1 MNRKLVYLLPLILLA
16 VMMWFLVRGL
26 SLNPRDVPSPLVGKP
41 APEFTLPLLN
51 QPGKMFSTKDKLGQV
66 WLFNVWASWCSGCRT
81 EHENLLYMKRTG
93 RFHIVGM
100 DYKDQDAD
108 AQNWL
113 NTLGN
118 PYEMV
123 AVDRQGNVGIDWGVY
138 GVPETFV
145 VDKKGVIRYKYTGPI
160 TPEGINQIL
169 LPLVEKLEA
178 ES

>member
-1 MNRKLVYLLPLILLA
+1 MNKKLVYTLPLILLA

-26 SLNPRDVPSPLVGKP
+26 SLNPRDVPSPLVGKA

-51 QPGKMFSTKDKLGQV
+51 QPGKTFSPKDNLGKV

-81 EHENLLYMKRTG
+81 EHENLLYMARSG
-93 RFHIVGM
+93 RFQIVGM

-108 AQNWL
+108 ANNWL
-113 NTLGN
+113 NSLGN
-118 PYEMV
+118 PYKMV
-123 AVDRQGNVGIDWGVY
+123 TVDREGNVGIDWGVY

-145 VDKKGVIRYKYTGPI
+145 IDKKGTIRHKYTGPI
-160 TPEGINQIL
+160 TPEGINDIL